1 MANAWGELSWS
12 IGSWGQQN
20 DVSVSLTGQQLN
32 NAQVMLVYPQ
42 KLMRVGED

>member
-20 DVSVSLTGQQLN
+20 VMFLFRLTGI
-32 NAQVMLVYPQ
+32 A
-42 KLMRVGED
+42 E